1 MEKNEKIKIV
11 VDTNVIFSAL
21 VKTEGITRLA
31 ISLLKQ
37 IKNIEI
43 IAPREIIN
51 EIKIHRFEIA
61 RKAGIN
67 QKIFGY
73 FLDAILKGIK
83 IVETKETIEESLEYV
98 KDEKDAPFVAACLK
112 TKASFLM
119 TYNKKDFRVKRLKK
133 IGIDVLTP
141 LEILKKLGIDIAE
154 RTEIK
159 RKGHLQKMISKIL
172 LIFKLTRE

>member
-1 MEKNEKIKIV
+1 
-11 VDTNVIFSAL
+11 
-21 VKTEGITRLA
+21 LA

-141 LEILKKLGIDIAE
+141 PEILKKVRD
-154 RTEIK
+154 RYC
-159 RKGHLQKMISKIL
+159 RKNGDKKKGSPSKND
-172 LIFKLTRE
+172 F